1 MRSLFLVVVCGLLA
15 WAFLRFFPHGE
26 TLAPEAGSPPAVQAP
41 AEPEPTAAAEA
52 GPAPALEAVAQT
64 PASAPKSGPFAP
76 AAVPGVLGPVAPA
89 VHDLAASFAYG
100 RPEATLLE
108 QLNLAR
114 PALAAPSAALASCFI
129 DGLFGRVEASRE
141 KAAQLHGNGLLGDSE
156 QQLLGLFLG
165 VQTGTAAQIAL
176 PETNNAHETLLR
188 GLCLAL
194 SREIGRRQATAQ
206 QLLEASSSYTDLLRG
221 LLDSGWPMDAVAM
234 EAIMVELREL
244 QKQYRWNPKAPWAA
258 VELVVEPGDSLIKLR
273 KKLEVSHPGLRINT
287 ELIQR
292 VNGLKSDVL
301 QPGMKLRVPTDP
313 VHVLVDVDKRWLLY
327 FIGEQVVDGWQV
339 GVGKPGEE
347 TLLGEFVIGTKQPEP
362 MHFPRGKKEVPY
374 GHPDNPLGTHW
385 LAWRR
390 PDAPKE
396 EKDLSYGF
404 HGTWEDETVGQAASQ
419 GCVRMTNEKVLQL
432 FQTLPVGAR
441 VIVRA

>member
-1 MRSLFLVVVCGLLA
+1 MRSFFLVVVCGLLA

-26 TLAPEAGSPPAVQAP
+26 TLAPGSEASPAPQVVTDPPA
-41 AEPEPTAAAEA
+41 
-52 GPAPALEAVAQT
+52 
-64 PASAPKSGPFAP
+64 AP
-76 AAVPGVLGPVAPA
+76 AAEPATAPSAEPVEPVAASVPKGGPFTPNPLPGALGPVAPA
-89 VHDLAASFAYG
+89 VNQLAASFAFG
-100 RPEATLLE
+100 RDEAALRAQLE
-108 QLNLAR
+108 QAR
-114 PALAAPSAALASCFI
+114 PALAGPSAALAGCFI

-141 KAAQLHGNGLLGDSE
+141 KATQLHANGLLGEPE
-156 QQLLGLFLG
+156 QKLVAMFFGLQSAG
-165 VQTGTAAQIAL
+165 ADQIAL
-176 PETNNAHETLLR
+176 PEGNTAHETLLR
-188 GLCLAL
+188 GLWLAF
-194 SREIGRRQATAQ
+194 SRELARRQTAAN
-206 QLLEASSSYTDLLRG
+206 LLAEASSSYTRLLMG
-221 LLDSGWPMDAVAM
+221 LLDSTWPMDAAAM
-234 EAIMVELREL
+234 ETTMVELREL
-244 QKQYRWNPKAPWAA
+244 QKQYRWNPKASWAA

-273 KKLEVSHPGLRINT
+273 KKLEVSHPGLRVNT

-441 VIVRA
+441 VLVRA

>member
-1 MRSLFLVVVCGLLA
+1 V
-15 WAFLRFFPHGE
+15 
-26 TLAPEAGSPPAVQAP
+26 
-41 AEPEPTAAAEA
+41 
-52 GPAPALEAVAQT
+52 
-64 PASAPKSGPFAP
+64 
-76 AAVPGVLGPVAPA
+76 

-100 RPEATLLE
+100 RGEAALLD
-108 QLNLAR
+108 QLNRAR
-114 PALAAPSAALASCFI
+114 PALPAPSAALAKCFI
-129 DGLFGRVEASRE
+129 DGISGRLEASRE
-141 KAAQLHGNGLLGDSE
+141 QAAQLHGNGLLGDSE
-156 QQLLGLFLG
+156 QRMLSLLLGL
-165 VQTGTAAQIAL
+165 QPGTAAEIAL
-176 PETNNAHETLLR
+176 PESNNSHETLLR
-188 GLCLAL
+188 GLRLAL
-194 SREIGRRQATAQ
+194 SREVGRRQAAAK
-206 QLLEASSSYTDLLRG
+206 QLLEASSSYSDLLLG
-221 LLDSGWPMDAVAM
+221 LLDSDWPNDPVAM
-234 EAIMVELREL
+234 EAIMVELREI
-244 QKQYRWNPKAPWAA
+244 QKQYRWNPKAPWTA

-273 KKLEVSHPGLRINT
+273 KKLEGSHPGLRINT

-313 VHVLVDVDKRWLLY
+313 IHVLVDVDKRWLLY

-347 TLLGEFVIGTKQPEP
+347 TLLGEFIIGTKQPEP

-390 PDAPKE
+390 PDAPKD

-419 GCVRMTNEKVLQL
+419 GCVRMTNDKVLQL

-441 VIVRA
+441 VVVRA